1 MNFIGINNENE
12 FYSQHY
18 MAEIFAGDIR
28 DVLGNWQQRENEARD
43 AAVTDQDRQQAW
55 RTPWTQL
62 NQRAREL
69 QQLQNEYQHERQ
81 AAERLRLGREIIRS
95 LCTVLALPFEPQ
107 AAYIEHRENYLPVLG
122 TLSNSQG
129 EPLLWMVEA
138 QALDKAVDADTDPLA
153 LSVHKLQLEGLDNYQ
168 PQEHK
173 AANDAHEWQ
182 RLLSTDVFSQNK
194 PPRWVIV
201 ASPFQWL
208 LIDRSK
214 YAQNRLL
221 RFDWHEL
228 LSRREIEA
236 LKAVSVLLH
245 QESLLDSSGQAL
257 LDTLD
262 ENAHKHAY
270 GVSEDLKYAL
280 RESIELLGNE
290 AAKQLI
296 NRARQHQKGIFS
308 GQHQLDAERLSR
320 ECLRFMY
327 RLLFL
332 FYVEARP
339 ELGYAPI
346 DSEVYLKGYSL
357 EHLRMLEMMPLTT
370 EQDRQGRYF
379 HDSIQKL
386 FELVMEGTPEIS
398 QQGLFSSQSGRD
410 AFEMEALRSK
420 LFDRKQTAYL
430 NQVVFPN
437 HLLQRIIR
445 LMSLSR
451 PTRGQRRRGRI
462 SYAQLG
468 INQLGAVYEALLSY
482 RGFFA
487 TEDLYEVKA
496 AKGNYD
502 ILDTGYFVNAESLEQ
517 YTEDERV
524 YEPRE
529 SQDAPKQLKKY
540 PKGSFIY
547 RMAGRDREKSASY
560 YTPEVLTQ
568 SLVKY
573 ALKELYEQQLDLLP
587 DDHARAMH
595 LLQLAIC
602 EPAMGSAAFL
612 NEAIN
617 QIAEKYLELMQNAL
631 DERIPQQQYTYEL
644 QKVKMYLADNCV
656 FGIDLNEVAVELAEV
671 SLWLNAL
678 SEDRHVPWFGL
689 QLWQG
694 NSLVG
699 ARREVYKIGQTGV
712 AGRNEQSWL
721 NQGPKPL
728 SMQQPLQEGQVWHFL
743 LPAQGMSDYK
753 DREVRALYPEEIDKI
768 RAWRREFTKPLTP
781 REQERVLKLS
791 QKVEEL
797 WQLHAQQLAE
807 IRKKVSDPYNIYGA
821 QSTDRTKTSMEEKQM
836 VLDQELFSKGLVNS
850 SAFGRL
856 KLAMDY
862 WCALWFWPIEK
873 TDLLPDRDQW
883 LFELETLLLGD
894 TITARTF
901 EQGELFAKTQDP
913 EVGKKFIDEHGVVD
927 TELLKRHFPCLGL
940 ANELASIHNFFHWG
954 LSFADIYAKKDGF
967 DLMLGNPP
975 WLKVEWNSGAVLGD
989 YQPQFVLRRFT
1000 APQIAK
1006 LRDEIFTKHP
1016 EVQAT
1021 WRTEYEESEGVQNF
1035 LNDVANYEV
1044 LKGIQTNLYKCFLPQ
1059 AWKNIHDQGVSAFLH
1074 PEGIYDDP
1082 RGGRLRREVYTRLRG
1097 HFQFHNEMGV
1107 FVEVHHATIFSIN
1120 IYGAPRNSPNFYSIA
1135 NLFTPK
1141 TIDLCFSHDGS
1152 EQVGGLKEEI
1162 INARGNIQS
1171 IWNTKGH
1178 ADRIIHIAEKEL
1190 ALFAQLYDEPGTD
1203 PLEARLPALHAR
1215 QLLKVLEKFAAQ
1227 PKRLG

>member
-573 ALKELYEQQLDLLP
+573 ALKSCMNSSWILCP
-587 DDHARAMH
+587 MTMHAPC
-595 LLQLAIC
+595 I
-602 EPAMGSAAFL
+602 
-612 NEAIN
+612 
-617 QIAEKYLELMQNAL
+617 Y
-631 DERIPQQQYTYEL
+631 Y
-644 QKVKMYLADNCV
+644 
-656 FGIDLNEVAVELAEV
+656 
-671 SLWLNAL
+671 
-678 SEDRHVPWFGL
+678 
-689 QLWQG
+689 
-694 NSLVG
+694 
-699 ARREVYKIGQTGV
+699 
-712 AGRNEQSWL
+712 SWL
-721 NQGPKPL
+721 FVSRPW
-728 SMQQPLQEGQVWHFL
+728 V
-743 LPAQGMSDYK
+743 
-753 DREVRALYPEEIDKI
+753 AL
-768 RAWRREFTKPLTP
+768 R
-781 REQERVLKLS
+781 S
-791 QKVEEL
+791 
-797 WQLHAQQLAE
+797 
-807 IRKKVSDPYNIYGA
+807 
-821 QSTDRTKTSMEEKQM
+821 
-836 VLDQELFSKGLVNS
+836 
-850 SAFGRL
+850 
-856 KLAMDY
+856 
-862 WCALWFWPIEK
+862 
-873 TDLLPDRDQW
+873 
-883 LFELETLLLGD
+883 
-894 TITARTF
+894 
-901 EQGELFAKTQDP
+901 
-913 EVGKKFIDEHGVVD
+913 
-927 TELLKRHFPCLGL
+927 
-940 ANELASIHNFFHWG
+940 
-954 LSFADIYAKKDGF
+954 
-967 DLMLGNPP
+967 
-975 WLKVEWNSGAVLGD
+975 
-989 YQPQFVLRRFT
+989 
-1000 APQIAK
+1000 
-1006 LRDEIFTKHP
+1006 
-1016 EVQAT
+1016 
-1021 WRTEYEESEGVQNF
+1021 
-1035 LNDVANYEV
+1035 
-1044 LKGIQTNLYKCFLPQ
+1044 
-1059 AWKNIHDQGVSAFLH
+1059 
-1074 PEGIYDDP
+1074 
-1082 RGGRLRREVYTRLRG
+1082 
-1097 HFQFHNEMGV
+1097 
-1107 FVEVHHATIFSIN
+1107 
-1120 IYGAPRNSPNFYSIA
+1120 
-1135 NLFTPK
+1135 
-1141 TIDLCFSHDGS
+1141 
-1152 EQVGGLKEEI
+1152 
-1162 INARGNIQS
+1162 
-1171 IWNTKGH
+1171 
-1178 ADRIIHIAEKEL
+1178 
-1190 ALFAQLYDEPGTD
+1190 
-1203 PLEARLPALHAR
+1203 
-1215 QLLKVLEKFAAQ
+1215 
-1227 PKRLG
+1227 

>member
-1 MNFIGINNENE
+1 
-12 FYSQHY
+12 
-18 MAEIFAGDIR
+18 
-28 DVLGNWQQRENEARD
+28 
-43 AAVTDQDRQQAW
+43 
-55 RTPWTQL
+55 
-62 NQRAREL
+62 
-69 QQLQNEYQHERQ
+69 
-81 AAERLRLGREIIRS
+81 
-95 LCTVLALPFEPQ
+95 
-107 AAYIEHRENYLPVLG
+107 
-122 TLSNSQG
+122 
-129 EPLLWMVEA
+129 
-138 QALDKAVDADTDPLA
+138 
-153 LSVHKLQLEGLDNYQ
+153 
-168 PQEHK
+168 
-173 AANDAHEWQ
+173 
-182 RLLSTDVFSQNK
+182 
-194 PPRWVIV
+194 
-201 ASPFQWL
+201 
-208 LIDRSK
+208 
-214 YAQNRLL
+214 
-221 RFDWHEL
+221 
-228 LSRREIEA
+228 
-236 LKAVSVLLH
+236 
-245 QESLLDSSGQAL
+245 
-257 LDTLD
+257 
-262 ENAHKHAY
+262 
-270 GVSEDLKYAL
+270 
-280 RESIELLGNE
+280 
-290 AAKQLI
+290 
-296 NRARQHQKGIFS
+296 
-308 GQHQLDAERLSR
+308 
-320 ECLRFMY
+320 
-327 RLLFL
+327 
-332 FYVEARP
+332 
-339 ELGYAPI
+339 
-346 DSEVYLKGYSL
+346 
-357 EHLRMLEMMPLTT
+357 
-370 EQDRQGRYF
+370 
-379 HDSIQKL
+379 
-386 FELVMEGTPEIS
+386 
-398 QQGLFSSQSGRD
+398 
-410 AFEMEALRSK
+410 
-420 LFDRKQTAYL
+420 
-430 NQVVFPN
+430 
-437 HLLQRIIR
+437 
-445 LMSLSR
+445 
-451 PTRGQRRRGRI
+451 
-462 SYAQLG
+462 
-468 INQLGAVYEALLSY
+468 
-482 RGFFA
+482 
-487 TEDLYEVKA
+487 
-496 AKGNYD
+496 
-502 ILDTGYFVNAESLEQ
+502 
-517 YTEDERV
+517 
-524 YEPRE
+524 
-529 SQDAPKQLKKY
+529 
-540 PKGSFIY
+540 
-547 RMAGRDREKSASY
+547 
-560 YTPEVLTQ
+560 
-568 SLVKY
+568 
-573 ALKELYEQQLDLLP
+573 
-587 DDHARAMH
+587 MH

-602 EPAMGSAAFL
+602 ESAMGSVAFL

-699 ARREVYKIGQTGV
+699 ARREAYKIGQTGV

-940 ANELASIHNFFHWG
+940 ANELAGIHNFFHWG

-1016 EVQAT
+1016 EVKNT

-1044 LKGIQTNLYKCFLPQ
+1044 LRGIQTNLYKCFLPQ

-1097 HFQFHNEMGV
+1097 HFQFQNQRMLFPIGHRV
-1107 FVEVHHATIFSIN
+1107 KYSIN
-1120 IYGAPRNSPNFYSIA
+1120 IYGRKLQSPRFSSIA
-1135 NLFTPK
+1135 NLFIPR
-1141 TIDLCFSHDGS
+1141 TIDQSYSFQGTAT
-1152 EQVGGLKEEI
+1152 VGGIKDDDNDWNEI
-1162 INARGNIQS
+1162 
-1171 IWNTKGH
+1171 GH
-1178 ADRIIHIAEKEL
+1178 SDRVIAIGEAEL
-1190 ALFAQLYDEPGTD
+1190 ALFALLYDEPGTD

-1227 PKRLG
+1227 PKRLGDLQGEYSSTVMFDETYAQRDGVIRRETTFPESPEQWILSGPHFFVGNPLYKTPRAICTEKGHYDVIDLENIPDDYLPRTNYLPNCSPDEYRARTPKVSWIEEGETEPKRVTEYYRIAYRGMIGASSERTLSGAIIPTAAGHINAIRTYVFSGQ